1 MSEETTRM
9 QAQKVVDEQKRWLVE
24 QGDEIGR
31 QAKDNGD
38 WKSQIRTIW
47 EAARTETEPQVLL
60 NLLRYQ
66 VARNDNWRS
75 PQDVFQ
81 PLRKAIDK
89 CVEETAGDPAVAMT
103 LIRHL
108 LAYTYRSYTYYEKG
122 WKEESEEVS

>member
-1 MSEETTRM
+1 MSDEMNPE
-9 QAQKVVDEQKRWLVE
+9 QAQRVVDQQKRWLVT

-31 QAKDNGD
+31 QASHNKD

-66 VARNDNWRS
+66 AARNANWYS

-81 PLRKAIDK
+81 PLQKAIGK
-89 CVEETAGDPAVAMT
+89 CVEETADPAVAMT

-108 LAYTYRSYTYYEKG
+108 LAYTYRSYTYHGK
-122 WKEESEEVS
+122 